1 MTDKIIVGEI
11 DWMRNDYP
19 SDITIGGI
27 VYPSVEHAY
36 QAAKFSDI
44 DVREQIA
51 EADDVRAARKLGR
64 EMPGIDPNWDARKST
79 VMEQLVRA
87 KFTQDTVLGERLA
100 KTGSANIVMEGYD
113 SFWGTGR
120 DGDGDN
126 QLGEILETI
135 RSEVQFITGIDPA
148 DYDESE
154 EEDEYQAD
162 NPPTLKEALENNPD
176 DDLLSACQDLYDGTR
191 AMMTLID
198 TNDYDADF
206 ICRRTGVSRVLAESA
221 IRKLQKM
228 QGALSKMND
237 LLSEEDS
244 DQSNHDD
251 DVLVG
256 NHTWKG
262 DDPKPAN
269 PMLRNNPVQVMP
281 PEDDDEDHPNDD
293 WLSSFD

>member
-11 DWMRNDYP
+11 DWMRNDYL
-19 SDITIGGI
+19 SDITVGGI
-27 VYPSVEHAY
+27 TYPSVEHAY
-36 QAAKFSDI
+36 QAAKFSDTS
-44 DVREQIA
+44 VREEIA
-51 EADDVRAARKLGR
+51 DADDVRAARKLGR
-64 EMPGIDPNWDARKST
+64 EMPGIDPNWDVRKST

-100 KTGSANIVMEGYD
+100 KTGSAAIIMEGYD

-126 QLGEILETI
+126 QLGEILETV
-135 RSEVQFITGIDPA
+135 RSEIQFITGINPS

-154 EEDEYQAD
+154 DEDDRED
-162 NPPTLKEALENNPD
+162 GPPSLKEALENNPD

-191 AMMTLID
+191 ALMTLID

-206 ICRRTGVSRVLAESA
+206 ICRRTGVSRLIAENA

-228 QGALSKMND
+228 QGALSKLND
-237 LLSEEDS
+237 LLKEEDE
-244 DQSNHDD
+244 DD
-251 DVLVG
+251 GDDEG
-256 NHTWKG
+256 IPDGHYTWKG
-262 DDPKPAN
+262 AAPKPGD
-269 PMLRNNPVQVMP
+269 PTPQLRNDPVQIIS
-281 PEDDDEDHPNDD
+281 PEEDDEDHPDDD